1 MAIDSRCRAAKGSFM
16 PINPSR
22 APPAQVQLSLS
33 VIASD
38 PAVARKEDLA
48 GRQLSSVRLNDRDS
62 TLLLV
67 ALTARVQFWRNALEN
82 AEAGDDLEL
91 YGAAAA
97 YHADYE
103 RLLRTLTCGQLP

>member
-1 MAIDSRCRAAKGSFM
+1 M
-16 PINPSR
+16 PINRSR
-22 APPAQVQLSLS
+22 ASPAQVQQSLS
-33 VIASD
+33 AIASD
-38 PAVARKEDLA
+38 PGVVRDDL
-48 GRQLSSVRLNDRDS
+48 GRTTQRSGVRLNDRDS
-62 TLLLV
+62 ILLLV

-91 YGAAAA
+91 YDAAAA

>member
-1 MAIDSRCRAAKGSFM
+1 M
-16 PINPSR
+16 PINRSR
-22 APPAQVQLSLS
+22 ASPAPVQLSLS

-38 PAVARKEDLA
+38 TAVTHRDFA
-48 GRQLSSVRLNDRDS
+48 GKQPSTVRLNDRDS
-62 TLLLV
+62 ILLLV
-67 ALTARVQFWRNALEN
+67 ALTARVQFWRNALDN
-82 AEAGDDLEL
+82 AEAGDDLEV